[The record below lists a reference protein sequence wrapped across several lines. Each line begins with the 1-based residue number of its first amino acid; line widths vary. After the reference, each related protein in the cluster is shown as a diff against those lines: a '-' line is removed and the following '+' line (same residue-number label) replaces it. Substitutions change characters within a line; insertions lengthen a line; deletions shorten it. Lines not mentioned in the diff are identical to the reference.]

1 VSEGCIR
8 IECLTNGYTVS
19 VDDPKIRK
27 KNDERDNSKG
37 PYTPWQDPERKFA
50 FTTEAQVIAFVTK
63 NLKKVMPAKKAQDYE
78 TSFDTAVAAE
88 KD

>member
-1 VSEGCIR
+1 MSEGCIR

-27 KNDERDNSKG
+27 KNEERDSSKG
-37 PYTPWQDPERKFA
+37 VYPSYQDPERKFA

-63 NLKKVMPAKKAQDYE
+63 NLKKVMPAKKVADYE